1 MHGGQLH
8 RLLMGGI
15 LVPFRSAEIDHTS
28 RALRAA
34 GLMPIGGRGPHA
46 AQLTA
51 QHVANLIVGMNAPTA
66 SRSAE
71 FVVTW
76 NSTSPADGEAY
87 GFAGCE
93 TFGEALTAILEDSN
107 DRLEVANVVINLDW
121 PQAEINLDDG
131 RKFKFGSPED
141 ARRLGY
147 TTTASHRQFFI
158 GPGALSQIA
167 IHLQEELDGDVTNY
181 GWVED
186 ENDPLPR
193 IKVAAGKKRK

>member
-51 QHVANLIVGMNAPTA
+51 QHVANLLVGMNAPTA
-66 SRSAE
+66 AQSAE

-107 DRLEVANVVINLDW
+107 DQLKVANVVINLDW
-121 PQAEINLDDG
+121 PQAAINLDNG
-131 RKFKFGSPED
+131 GKFEFGSPED

-147 TTTASHRQFFI
+147 ATTASHRQFFI
-158 GPGALSQIA
+158 GPGVLNQLA
-167 IHLQEELDGDVTNY
+167 IHLQEELDSDATESGWLGD
-181 GWVED
+181 EKD
-186 ENDPLPR
+186 SLSR
-193 IKVAAGKKRK
+193 IKSAAAKERK